1 MSTRLLRSAWRRLPR
16 GFRQDLFA
24 RLTER
29 LVPAVP
35 AAELD
40 PAVLPAPITVVGA
53 LRAPTGLGQAARLAL
68 HALREAGVP
77 FAAIDITARLSQP
90 ETEPVFEAP
99 AAREGPGT
107 LLVYAVPP
115 NGANALAAVP
125 REIRAG
131 KRLAAGWVCETEALP
146 ALWQRQARL
155 FHVLTAPTRFAADG
169 IARATGR
176 PVRVIGHP
184 VLAEPLPPVPQD
196 PPRSPDG
203 RRLVGAVLD
212 VASSGDR
219 KNVEALIE
227 TIRRL
232 LASSNDVGFR
242 LKIKDAGAEPALAR
256 ALAELLRSAPDR
268 IAVAEA
274 AASRAETIGFIDGL
288 DLLLSLARAEGF
300 GLPHAEA
307 IMRGVPVAAAR
318 WSGPAEFLTDE
329 NSVALPFRLVPI
341 RDRSGLYAPTM
352 GRWAEIDPGAA
363 AEAVLR
369 ALEAPPRLRP
379 PMPPLFTTRLFVDAL
394 LGRA

>member
-1 MSTRLLRSAWRRLPR
+1 MSGTLLRSAWRRLPR

-29 LVPAVP
+29 LVSPVSAT
-35 AAELD
+35 ERD
-40 PAVLPAPITVVGA
+40 PAVLSAPVTVVGA

-146 ALWQRQARL
+146 PLWARQARL
-155 FHVLTAPTRFAADG
+155 YHALTAPTRFAAEG
-169 IARATGR
+169 IALATGR

-184 VLAEPLPPVPQD
+184 VLAEPLPPAAPAIAG
-196 PPRSPDG
+196 G

-227 TIRRL
+227 TIRHL
-232 LASSNDVGFR
+232 LARSNDVAFR

-274 AASRAETIGFIDGL
+274 AASRAETIAFIDGL

-300 GLPHAEA
+300 GLPYAEA

-329 NSVALPFRLVPI
+329 NGVALPFRLVAI
-341 RDRSGLYAPTM
+341 RDRSGLYAPAM

-369 ALEAPPRLRP
+369 ALEAPPRPRP
-379 PMPPLFTTRLFVDAL
+379 PTPPLFTGRFFVDTL
-394 LGRA
+394 LGPP